1 MTMMISIECIYV
13 ICKYVVFVILDY
25 PNIIVSLLF
34 CSVNFRKPKMIEHHS
49 IPPLSSG

>member
-1 MTMMISIECIYV
+1 MTMIISIECIYV
-13 ICKYVVFVILDY
+13 ICKYVVFVILD
-25 PNIIVSLLF
+25 IIVSLFF